1 MSRTQARAL
10 LITSV
15 VLLVVVGAAW
25 GIAASG
31 DPRSDLAGA
40 TVTTSTTTSTT
51 STTTT
56 TSVADAGVTLP
67 APEPTVPAPP
77 LGVPQQIRVPQIG
90 VDSLV
95 VPVGLEEDGAMEVP
109 PAELGGWYEY
119 GPRAGSPEG
128 STVIAGHV
136 DQDDRRGI
144 FYDLR
149 GVEVGAEVEVLD
161 DTGTWRRYSVTER
174 FQVDKDEL
182 PIDELFRTR
191 GPHVLTLITCGGA
204 FDRTGRSYE
213 DNIVVRAVPIP
224 A

>member
-25 GIAASG
+25 GIVASG

-40 TVTTSTTTSTT
+40 SVTTTSTT
-51 STTTT
+51 PTTTTTT
-56 TSVADAGVTLP
+56 TSVVDPPVTLP
-67 APEPTVPAPP
+67 EPAPTVPAPP

-90 VDSLV
+90 VDALV
-95 VPVGLEEDGAMEVP
+95 TSVGLEDDGAMEVP
-109 PAELGGWYEY
+109 PAALGGWYQY
-119 GPRAGSPEG
+119 GPRTGSPEG

-136 DQDDRRGI
+136 DQDDERGI

-149 GVEVGAEVEVLD
+149 SVEVGAEVEVLD

-182 PIDELFRTR
+182 PIDELFRTQ
-191 GPHVLTLITCGGA
+191 GPPVLTLITCGGA
-204 FDRTGRSYE
+204 FDRSGRSYE
-213 DNIVVRAVPIP
+213 DNIVVRAVPLP
-224 A
+224 V